1 MIHQKS
7 PKPLSTTRISAHE
20 FSARKKIYMGFFH
33 SIWRFFD
40 QCYPPKPTFDPKR
53 DIPDLT
59 GKVVVV
65 TGGNTGIG
73 KETIKALLLKNAKVY
88 MASRSKAKAEQAIA
102 DLKQATGKEAI
113 FLELDLASLDK
124 ITRAANE
131 FKSKE
136 PALHIL
142 FNSAGVMIPPMDQ
155 FTEDGWDLQFGTNVL
170 GPAHFTLSLI
180 NQLAAGAKSS
190 SDGCARVVNT
200 SSLVAYLN
208 SNPRINFDSL
218 RAGPTRDRFGVPG
231 PLTQRLYAQ
240 SKYGVIAFSNEFARR
255 YADLGITSNAVNPGN
270 LDTDLQR
277 HMSRLEKFLDL
288 VFSYPAS
295 MGALTQ
301 LYVGTS
307 PATLDANGQWF
318 KPWARECPHEEETR
332 SPEMEARLWDWIQE
346 QRKGR

>member
-1 MIHQKS
+1 
-7 PKPLSTTRISAHE
+7 
-20 FSARKKIYMGFFH
+20 MGFFH
-33 SIWRFFD
+33 SVWRFFD
-40 QCYPPKPTFDPKR
+40 QCYPPKPTFDPER
-53 DIPDLT
+53 DIPDLA
-59 GKVVVV
+59 GKVVIV
-65 TGGNTGIG
+65 TGLRCRFSSHAVEAESVCPRVGGNTGIG

-180 NQLAAGAKSS
+180 DQLAAGAKSS
-190 SDGCARVVNT
+190 SDGRARVVNT

-208 SNPRINFDSL
+208 SNSRIDFDSL
-218 RAGPTRDRFGVPG
+218 RAGPTRDRF
-231 PLTQRLYAQ
+231 
-240 SKYGVIAFSNEFARR
+240 
-255 YADLGITSNAVNPGN
+255 
-270 LDTDLQR
+270 
-277 HMSRLEKFLDL
+277 
-288 VFSYPAS
+288 
-295 MGALTQ
+295 
-301 LYVGTS
+301 
-307 PATLDANGQWF
+307 
-318 KPWARECPHEEETR
+318 
-332 SPEMEARLWDWIQE
+332 
-346 QRKGR
+346 